1 MDISL
6 HRHSLIVTLKPSHVI
21 INNTT
26 HLLYILPELR
36 NVNQPDS
43 IQTLDTSNTNILS
56 LCSSGNKP
64 IANWTIDP
72 DSERLAYVVRVS
84 TTDCQLVDAHSKWS
98 LPILL
103 NFVRRSFSLPLYDT
117 NAMTTPT
124 YVPCILTTHE
134 MEGVTFV
141 VINTDPSPRFLV
153 HNLCPMVLSI
163 REAHSRSFH
172 AHPQVMCPNSQV
184 AFEPPTLAMQ
194 YPLIKEWAE
203 SESEDIQRVQ
213 FKQLSDIPF
222 QIGRQSHDSHVTCW
236 SDPFKI
242 SATSC
247 IEDVVIPQLTETVDI
262 IPKIVNRT
270 TTITIVLKEQS
281 HKMAFI
287 DGVIEST
294 LLFSLDLLLQQVVI
308 ALDVETT
315 DHIQPVLIS
324 SFDNV
329 HAKVLQSVCENKIDV
344 VVESLQIDASFA
356 QPSQVVLCPRAS
368 HDPPTTLLKSH
379 PPPFVC
385 FSIALSRDLLFS
397 DVHISLQPVT
407 LQVND
412 VLILKLIDAL
422 INCRPPDAFNNLLRP
437 SHAHSSAQLVPLEV
451 IAEAQRDRLP
461 VMLRKLHIS
470 PIGVYLTAHTSKFV
484 NLSCDDSA
492 LQFSVILLTDSYTN
506 TAELSQLLSM
516 HYITGLVMQLGWV
529 LGSLDILG
537 NPSLLLHRLQTGL
550 HNFVYLPY
558 EGLTRGPGFF
568 MLGVGRGVSSLLA
581 NVSGGMLRVVTNFS
595 SSVASNMER
604 FSLDSDHISYQQALR
619 QSRSQSTS
627 GIGSGLS
634 GGVSSFGMSLMS
646 AVAGVVDQPMQTIQ
660 QSQSGDIGS
669 YTQQMI
675 MGVGKGLLG
684 LVTKPVGGAFQ
695 LVSQTGQGLLNTSG
709 LVHTPSVKN
718 NGPLINCQ
726 RLLRTELSSSVDK
739 YMRYYVLVEIAKLD
753 YVKEFGIG

>member
-6 HRHSLIVTLKPSHVI
+6 HQHSLMVTLKPSHVI
-21 INNTT
+21 TNNTT
-26 HLLYILPELR
+26 HLLYILPELQ
-36 NVNQPDS
+36 NVTQPDN
-43 IQTLDTSNTNILS
+43 IQTLDTSDTNTLS
-56 LCSSGNKP
+56 LCPFDSKP
-64 IANWTIDP
+64 IANWTIGH
-72 DSERLAYVVRVS
+72 DSERLAYVIRVS
-84 TTDCQLVDAHSKWS
+84 TTDSQLVDVHSKWS

-117 NAMTTPT
+117 NAVTTPT
-124 YVPCILTTHE
+124 YVPCILTTHK
-134 MEGVTFV
+134 MEGVTYV
-141 VINTDPSPRFLV
+141 VIDTDPSPRLLV
-153 HNLCPMVLSI
+153 HNLCPMILNI
-163 REAHSRSFH
+163 REAHSHPFH
-172 AHPQVMCPNSQV
+172 AHSQGVCPNSQV

-203 SESEDIQRVQ
+203 SESEDVQRVQ

-222 QIGRQSHDSHVTCW
+222 QIGRQSHDSHVTYW
-236 SDPFKI
+236 SDTFKI
-242 SATSC
+242 NVTNC
-247 IEDVVIPQLTETVDI
+247 IEDVVIPQLAETLNI
-262 IPKIVNRT
+262 ITKIVNRT
-270 TTITIVLKEQS
+270 TTVTIVPKEQS
-281 HKMAFI
+281 HKMTFNDGMI
-287 DGVIEST
+287 DSP
-294 LLFSLDLLLQQVVI
+294 LLFSLDLLLQQLII

-344 VVESLQIDASFA
+344 VIESLQIDASFD
-356 QPSQVVLCPRAS
+356 QPSQVVMCPRAS

-385 FSIALSRDLLFS
+385 FSIALSRDFLFS
-397 DVHISLQPVT
+397 DVCISLQPVT
-407 LQVND
+407 LQIND
-412 VLILKLIDAL
+412 VLIMKLIDTL
-422 INCRPPDAFNNLLRP
+422 INFRPPDALNNLLRP

-461 VMLRKLHIS
+461 VMLQKLRIPPIS
-470 PIGVYLTAHTSKFV
+470 IYLTAHTSKFV
-484 NLSCDDSA
+484 TLSCDDSA
-492 LQFSVILLTDSYTN
+492 LQFSGIILTDSYTN

-595 SSVASNMER
+595 SSIASNMER

-627 GIGSGLS
+627 GIGAGVS
-634 GGVSSFGMSLMS
+634 GGMSSFGMSLMS

-669 YTQQMI
+669 YTQQLI

-709 LVHTPSVKN
+709 LVRTPSVKN
-718 NGPLINCQ
+718 NGSLIDSR
-726 RLLRTELSSSVDK
+726 RLSRTELSSSVDK
-739 YMRYYVLVEIAKLD
+739 YMRYFVFVEIAKLD